1 MESDSKYSKLA
12 KNSAVFLVG
21 NLGSKII
28 SFVIVPFYTYM
39 LTTAEYGE
47 ADLVTTTVNL
57 VVPFAM
63 LGMNEGVLRFSASR
77 ELSHDE
83 LASNSMLVVVAS
95 VALSWLLYPLLSCV
109 SIIGANI
116 VPFLLLLNLQTFN
129 NIFLQYLRGSGKSKA
144 FAANGII
151 TTFVMA
157 VANVVALPVLHL
169 GVFGYLA
176 SMVLAQL
183 VGTVHI
189 VVCSRVWEHF
199 SLASVDRRVLST
211 MLRYSIPLIPNSLMW
226 WVMSVSDRYVIL
238 FFLGAGANGLYNVAQ
253 KIPSIVNVVYSIFMQ
268 AWQVSAIEERDS
280 EDNARFQSQ
289 VFGYMFVVLALASSL
304 IAATAHPV
312 YTVLMSSDYVD
323 SWQPVA
329 MLALANLLSCI
340 GMFFGTTYVV
350 HKESK
355 KAFSTTA
362 VGAVVN
368 IIVTLCLVPFVGIV
382 GAAVATAI
390 SYGVM
395 AAVRVRDTKRHVAI
409 EYRKGEIIPA
419 FLIIGLQ
426 VVLSF
431 APYSVTVLG
440 IQVALFFV
448 LVFALRRSLD
458 KIFSVAAGIFGK
470 RVAGRR

>member
-1 MESDSKYSKLA
+1 M
-12 KNSAVFLVG
+12 FLVG

-63 LGMNEGVLRFSASR
+63 LGMNEAVLRFSASR
-77 ELSHDE
+77 ELDQDE
-83 LASNSMLVVVAS
+83 IASNSMLVVVAS
-95 VALSWLLYPLLSCV
+95 VILSWLLYPLLSCI
-109 SIIGANI
+109 SIIGSNI
-116 VPFLLLLNLQTFN
+116 VPFLLLLNLHTFN

-157 VANVVALPVLHL
+157 AANVVALPVLHL

-176 SMVLAQL
+176 SMVLAQM

-189 VVCSRVWEHF
+189 VVCSRVWERL
-199 SLASVDRRVLST
+199 SLAAVDKRVLST

-226 WVMSVSDRYVIL
+226 WIMSVSDRYVIL
-238 FFLGAGANGLYNVAQ
+238 YFLGASANGLYNVAQ

-280 EDNARFQSQ
+280 EDNARFQSS
-289 VFGYMFVVLALASSL
+289 VFRYMFVVLTLASSL

-312 YTVLMSSDYVD
+312 YTVLMSSDYAD

-329 MLALANLLSCI
+329 MLSLANLLSCI

-350 HKESK
+350 HRESK
-355 KAFSTTA
+355 KAFATTA
-362 VGAVVN
+362 VGAVAN
-368 IIVTLCLVPFVGIV
+368 IVITLCLVPLVGII
-382 GAAVATAI
+382 GAAIATAA

-395 AAVRVRDTKRHVAI
+395 AAVRARDTQRHVAI
-409 EYRKGEIIPA
+409 EYCKGEIVPA
-419 FLIIGLQ
+419 FAIIG
-426 VVLSF
+426 V
-431 APYSVTVLG
+431 
-440 IQVALFFV
+440 QVALSFVSCNLPVLGVQMVLFFI
-448 LVFALRRSLD
+448 LVFVFRKSLG
-458 KIFSVAAGIFGK
+458 KILSVVVGLIKKKG
-470 RVAGRR
+470 AGRS